1 MVVDVVDTTA
11 AGDVFRAAFI
21 HALLQRRQPLEI
33 LKFATAA
40 AAMSC
45 TRQGA
50 LASVPV
56 LDEVQRLLDAEV

>member
-1 MVVDVVDTTA
+1 MITAVLVAALRARSSSLRLVTFTRFLVIGDTA
-11 AGDVFRAAFI
+11 HSMERV
-21 HALLQRRQPLEI
+21 
-33 LKFATAA
+33 